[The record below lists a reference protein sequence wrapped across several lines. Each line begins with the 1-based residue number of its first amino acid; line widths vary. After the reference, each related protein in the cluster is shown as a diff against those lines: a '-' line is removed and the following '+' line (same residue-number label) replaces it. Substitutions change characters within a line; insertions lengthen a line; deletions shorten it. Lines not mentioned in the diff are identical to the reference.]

1 MGTERKY
8 DIAIVGMM
16 LSSQGGGMPRSMA
29 QQAKLMAAAGHKV
42 TLYIGDSKAMPYT
55 PERFY
60 LHESITVHVSKSIG
74 FWGLGLI
81 PKTLWK
87 LYKNA
92 PRHDAIHLNGVWNF
106 TTFFGAIISKLRKKP
121 AIISCRSHYGDYHF
135 TRMPVLKQLLFHTM
149 EKINL
154 WCVYGIHITAD
165 WEEET
170 SWRAANRAKH
180 IIKIPNPVD
189 LQDFT
194 NPPSRADSRKHLKL
208 DPTGFYVIHLG
219 RTAKQKNL
227 TVLVRAFSNAALG
240 ADATLVLVGPPEPDE
255 KERLVQLIAELGLQ
269 DQVRFIDQVEGRE
282 RCHWLAA
289 SDLFALPSHD
299 DNFCIVAIEAAA
311 SGTHCLTSPHVG
323 AIEYLPTSLITVR
336 PLVQAQWDEAI
347 GYFYENRP
355 PQTIMTAEVSDQFSP
370 KQLERDWVAQYESMG
385 L

>member
-1 MGTERKY
+1 MNQTRKY

-29 QQAKLMAAAGHKV
+29 QQAKIMTTAGHKV

-55 PERFY
+55 PEQFY
-60 LHESITVHVSKSIG
+60 LHDSIAVHVSKSIG

-81 PKTLWK
+81 PKTLWT
-87 LYKNA
+87 LFRNA
-92 PRHDAIHLNGVWNF
+92 PQHDVIHLNGVWNF
-106 TTFFGAIISKLRKKP
+106 TTFFGAVISWLRKTP

-154 WCVYGIHITAD
+154 WCVYGIHVTAD

-189 LQDFT
+189 LADFD
-194 NPPSRADSRKHLKL
+194 NPPLRQDSRKHLRL
-208 DPTGFYVIHLG
+208 DPNGYYVVHLG

-227 TVLVRAFSNAALG
+227 TVLIKSFNEAKLG
-240 ADATLVLVGPPEPDE
+240 LDAKLVLVGPPEPDE
-255 KERLVQLIAELGLQ
+255 KEKLVQLAKELKIE
-269 DQVRFIDQVEGRE
+269 DKIVYVDFAKGRE

-289 SDLFALPSHD
+289 ADLFALPSHD
-299 DNFCIVAIEAAA
+299 DNFCIVVIEAAA

-336 PLVQAQWDEAI
+336 PLVQQQWNEAI
-347 GYFYENRP
+347 EYFYQNRP
-355 PQTIMTAEVSDQFSP
+355 AQTVMNEEIANQFSAER
-370 KQLERDWVAQYESMG
+370 LEEYWVQQYETMG
-385 L
+385 F

>member
-1 MGTERKY
+1 MNQDKKY

-29 QQAKLMAAAGHKV
+29 QQAKLMATAGHKV
-42 TLYIGDSKAMPYT
+42 TLYVGDSKAMPYT

-60 LHESITVHVSKSIG
+60 LHESITVNVSKSIG

-92 PRHDAIHLNGVWNF
+92 PQHDVIHLNGVWNF
-106 TTFFGAIISKLRKKP
+106 TTFFGAVISKIRKTP
-121 AIISCRSHYGDYHF
+121 SIISCRSHYGDYHF
-135 TRMPVLKQLLFHTM
+135 TRMPLLKQLLFHTM
-149 EKINL
+149 ERINL

-170 SWRAANRAKH
+170 SWRAAKRAKH

-194 NPPSRADSRKHLKL
+194 NPPLRADSRTHLNL
-208 DPTGFYVIHLG
+208 DPKDYYVIHLG

-227 TVLVRAFSNAALG
+227 TVLIRAFNNTALG
-240 ADATLVLVGPPEPDE
+240 DNAHLVLVGPPEPDE
-255 KERLVQLIAELGLQ
+255 KEKLVQLIEELELK
-269 DQVRFIDQVEGRE
+269 DKVRFIDQVEGRE
-282 RCHWLAA
+282 RCHWLASA
-289 SDLFALPSHD
+289 DLFALPSHD

-323 AIEYLPTSLITVR
+323 ATEYLPTSLITVR

-347 GYFYENRP
+347 EYFYNNRP
-355 PQTIMTAEVSDQFSP
+355 TQNVMTEEISGQFSAQ
-370 KQLERDWVAQYESMG
+370 QLEEHWVNQYEIME

>member
-92 PRHDAIHLNGVWNF
+92 PQHDVIHLNGVWNF
-106 TTFFGAIISKLRKKP
+106 TTFFGAVISKMRKKP
-121 AIISCRSHYGDYHF
+121 ALISCRSHYGDYHF
-135 TRMPVLKQLLFHTM
+135 TRMPALKQVLFHTM

-170 SWRAANRAKH
+170 SWRAARRAKH

-194 NPPSRADSRKHLKL
+194 NPPSRADSRNHLKL
-208 DPTGFYVIHLG
+208 DPAGYYVIHLG

-227 TVLVRAFSNAALG
+227 SVLVRAFSNAKLG

-255 KERLVQLIAELGLQ
+255 KERLVQLIGELGLQ
-269 DQVRFIDQVEGRE
+269 DRVRFIDQVEGRE

-289 SDLFALPSHD
+289 ADLFALPSHD

-347 GYFYENRP
+347 GYFYKNRP
-355 PQTIMTAEVSDQFSP
+355 PQNIMTAEVSDQFSP
-370 KQLERDWVAQYESMG
+370 KQLERYWVEQYESMG

>member
-1 MGTERKY
+1 
-8 DIAIVGMM
+8 
-16 LSSQGGGMPRSMA
+16 MPM
-29 QQAKLMAAAGHKV
+29 
-42 TLYIGDSKAMPYT
+42 
-55 PERFY
+55 
-60 LHESITVHVSKSIG
+60 
-74 FWGLGLI
+74 
-81 PKTLWK
+81 
-87 LYKNA
+87 
-92 PRHDAIHLNGVWNF
+92 
-106 TTFFGAIISKLRKKP
+106 
-121 AIISCRSHYGDYHF
+121 
-135 TRMPVLKQLLFHTM
+135 LKQLLFHTM

-189 LQDFT
+189 LQDFN
-194 NPPSRADSRKHLKL
+194 NPPLRAESRKHLEL
-208 DPTGFYVIHLG
+208 DPTGYYVVHLG

-227 TVLVRAFSNAALG
+227 SVLIRAFNNAPLG
-240 ADATLVLVGPPEPDE
+240 DNTQLVLVGPPEPDE
-255 KERLVQLIAELGLQ
+255 KERLLALINEL
-269 DQVRFIDQVEGRE
+269 DVEKKVRFIDQVEGRE

-289 SDLFALPSHD
+289 ADVFALPSHD

-347 GYFYENRP
+347 EYFYNNRP
-355 PQTIMTAEVSDQFSP
+355 DQNVMTEEIANQFSAE
-370 KQLERDWVAQYESMG
+370 QLERHWVDQYKDME